1 MDRDGRPASRPSPG
15 QDRAGPG
22 LALGAALTAPRAVA
36 RPHPPIWVMGL
47 TNATF
52 GMMNGFAVVT
62 LPQMLAAEG
71 VPGGHIAAITAAIIS
86 PGFWAFIFSPMLDVR
101 LRRRTYALLF
111 GVIAAIAVAVTVLH
125 HGELGTVELVM
136 LIGYLSAAFYQGSV
150 GGWMGS
156 LISPEEDSRLG
167 TWFNIA
173 NVGSSGVI
181 IVAGGPL
188 ILHSPPALGAAFMLL
203 AMLLPAL
210 LFPFIPASAPDKL
223 LASES
228 FGRFG
233 RAILDL
239 LRRRDVLIG
248 LALFVLPAASFSL
261 TNVLGGLGKDYHAN
275 ASTVSLFA
283 GIGSIVAGLGGSF
296 LVPRLARRIELRPLY
311 LLIGIAGAIFTLG
324 TLLLPRAPWTFGVV
338 FTGEIIFQAL
348 AFTAA
353 FGIAF
358 QIIGPG
364 NPLAATLFT
373 LLIASMNLPIIYNG
387 ILDGWG
393 YDRGGLVGS
402 FVMDAGLRLAACIL
416 LAVGL
421 RRWLFAPRASP
432 LAEPALP
439 D

>member
-1 MDRDGRPASRPSPG
+1 MTESYAGA
-15 QDRAGPG
+15 RA
-22 LALGAALTAPRAVA
+22 
-36 RPHPPIWVMGL
+36 HPPIWVMGL
-47 TNATF
+47 SNAIF
-52 GMMNGFAVVT
+52 GMMGGFCVVT
-62 LPQMLAAEG
+62 LPQLLAAEG
-71 VPGGHIAAITAAIIS
+71 VPGGHIATITAIIIS

-101 LRRRTYALLF
+101 LRRRTYALIF
-111 GVIAAIAVAVTVLH
+111 AVIAACAAAFTVLH
-125 HGELGTVELVM
+125 HHNLDLVVPIM
-136 LIGYLSAAFYQGSV
+136 LIGYLSAAFYQGAV

-156 LISPEEDSRLG
+156 LINPDEDSRLG

-173 NVGSSGVI
+173 NIGSSGVI

-188 ILHSPPALGAAFMLL
+188 ILHSPPHVAALIILIGMLVPTVL
-203 AMLLPAL
+203 FLFTPA
-210 LFPFIPASAPDKL
+210 PAPDKL

-233 RAILDL
+233 RAILAL

-248 LALFVLPAASFSL
+248 LALFILPSASFSL
-261 TNVLGGLGKDYHAN
+261 TNVLGGLGKDYHAS
-275 ASTVSLFA
+275 ATTVSLFA
-283 GIGSIVAGLGGSF
+283 GTGSIIAGIGGSF
-296 LVPRLARRIELRPLY
+296 LVPRLARRIALRPLY
-311 LLIGIAGAIFTLG
+311 LLIGVVGAMFTLA

-353 FGIAF
+353 FAISF

-373 LLIASMNLPIIYNG
+373 VLIAAINLPVIYNG
-387 ILDGWG
+387 MLDGWA

-402 FVMDAGLRLAACIL
+402 FVMDAGIRLAACL
-416 LAVGL
+416 VLAIGL
-421 RRWLFAPRASP
+421 RRWLFGPAPP
-432 LAEPALP
+432 PQVEPSLP

>member
-1 MDRDGRPASRPSPG
+1 
-15 QDRAGPG
+15 
-22 LALGAALTAPRAVA
+22 
-36 RPHPPIWVMGL
+36 MGL
-47 TNATF
+47 TNALF

-62 LPQMLAAEG
+62 LPQLLAAEG
-71 VPGGHIAAITAAIIS
+71 VPGGHIATITATIIS

-111 GVIAAIAVAVTVLH
+111 GSIAAAAVAFTVLH
-125 HGELGTVELVM
+125 HRDVGTVELVM
-136 LIGYLSAAFYQGSV
+136 VIGYLCSAFYQGAV

-156 LISPEEDSRLG
+156 LISKDEDSRLG

-173 NVGSSGVI
+173 NIGSGGII

-188 ILHSPPALGAAFMLL
+188 ILHA
-203 AMLLPAL
+203 PAL
-210 LFPFIPASAPDKL
+210 LGASFMLIAMLVPTVLFLFIPAPPPDAL

-248 LALFVLPAASFSL
+248 IALFILPSASFSL

-275 ASTVSLFA
+275 ATTVSLFA
-283 GIGSIVAGLGGSF
+283 GMGSVVAGLGGSF
-296 LVPRLARRIELRPLY
+296 LVPRLARKIELRPLY
-311 LLIGIAGAIFTLG
+311 LLIGIIGAVFTLA

-353 FGIAF
+353 LGIAF
-358 QIIGPG
+358 EVIGPG

-373 LLIASMNLPIIYNG
+373 LLIAAMNLPIIYNG
-387 ILDGWG
+387 MLDGWA
-393 YDRGGLVGS
+393 YDR
-402 FVMDAGLRLAACIL
+402 D
-416 LAVGL
+416 
-421 RRWLFAPRASP
+421 
-432 LAEPALP
+432 
-439 D
+439 

>member
-1 MDRDGRPASRPSPG
+1 MEA
-15 QDRAGPG
+15 Q
-22 LALGAALTAPRAVA
+22 LADFHTVE

-47 TNATF
+47 TNAVF

-111 GVIAAIAVAVTVLH
+111 GAIAAVAVAFTVLH
-125 HGELGTVELVM
+125 HSDVGMVEVVM

-188 ILHSPPALGAAFMLL
+188 ILYSPPAVGAAFMLV
-203 AMLLPAL
+203 AMLVPTV
-210 LFPFIPASAPDKL
+210 LFPFIPAPPPDKL
-223 LASES
+223 LARES

-239 LRRRDVLIG
+239 LRRNDVLIG

-261 TNVLGGLGKDYHAN
+261 TNVLGGIGKDYHAN

-283 GIGSIVAGLGGSF
+283 GTGSIVAGLGGSF

-311 LLIGIAGAIFTLG
+311 LLIGIAGAIFTLA

-364 NPLAATLFT
+364 NPLASTLFT
-373 LLIASMNLPIIYNG
+373 LLIAAMNLPIIYNG

-402 FVMDAGLRLAACIL
+402 FVMDAGLRVAACGL
-416 LAVGL
+416 LTIAL
-421 RRWLFAPRASP
+421 RRWLFVPRPPSP
-432 LAEPALP
+432 VTEPVLP

>member
-1 MDRDGRPASRPSPG
+1 MTDSH
-15 QDRAGPG
+15 
-22 LALGAALTAPRAVA
+22 AVA

-47 TNATF
+47 TNAVF
-52 GMMNGFAVVT
+52 SMMNGFAVVT

-111 GVIAAIAVAVTVLH
+111 GAIAALAVAFTVLH
-125 HGELGTVELVM
+125 HSDVGTVEIVM

-156 LISPEEDSRLG
+156 LISPEEDSQLG

-173 NVGSSGVI
+173 NVGSGGVI

-188 ILHSPPALGAAFMLL
+188 ILHAPPAVGATFMLL
-203 AMLLPAL
+203 AMLLPAA
-210 LFPFIPASAPDKL
+210 LFPFIPAPPPDKL

-239 LRRRDVLIG
+239 LRRNDVLIG

-283 GIGSIVAGLGGSF
+283 GLGSIVAGLGGSF

-311 LLIGIAGAIFTLG
+311 LLIGIVGAIFTLG

-364 NPLAATLFT
+364 NPLASTLFT
-373 LLIASMNLPIIYNG
+373 LLIAAMNLPIIYNG

-393 YDRGGLVGS
+393 YDRGGLAGS

-416 LAVGL
+416 LALAL
-421 RRWLFAPRASP
+421 RRWLFAPRPPP

>member
-1 MDRDGRPASRPSPG
+1 MTDL
-15 QDRAGPG
+15 RA
-22 LALGAALTAPRAVA
+22 AA
-36 RPHPPIWVMGL
+36 RPHPPVWVLGL
-47 TNATF
+47 TNSTF

-86 PGFWAFIFSPMLDVR
+86 PGFWAFLFSPMLDVR
-101 LRRRTYALLF
+101 LRRRTYALMF
-111 GVIAAIAVAVTVLH
+111 GVIAAASAALTVLQH
-125 HGELGTVELVM
+125 SDLGTVELVM
-136 LIGYLSAAFYQGSV
+136 VIGYLSAAFYQGAV

-156 LISPEEDSRLG
+156 LISPQEDSRLG

-173 NVGSSGVI
+173 NIGSSGII
-181 IVAGGPL
+181 IVVGGPL
-188 ILHSPPALGAAFMLL
+188 ILHASPAAGALLMLL
-203 AMLLPAL
+203 AMLVPTV
-210 LFPFIPASAPDKL
+210 LFLFIPAPPPDKL

-248 LALFVLPAASFSL
+248 LALFILPAASFSL
-261 TNVLGGLGKDYHAN
+261 TNVLGGLGRDYHAG

-283 GIGSIVAGLGGSF
+283 GVGSIVAGLGGSF

-311 LLIGIAGAIFTLG
+311 LLIGVVGALFTLG
-324 TLLLPRAPWTFGVV
+324 TLWLPRAPWTFGVV

-358 QIIGPG
+358 QIIGPD

-373 LLIASMNLPIIYNG
+373 VLVAAMNLPITYMAM
-387 ILDGWG
+387 LDGWG
-393 YDRGGLVGS
+393 YDRGGLLGS
-402 FVMDAGLRLAACIL
+402 FVTDAGLSLAACLL
-416 LAVGL
+416 LALVL
-421 RRWLFAPRASP
+421 RRWLFGPRPSP
-432 LAEPALP
+432 LAAPLLP
-439 D
+439 E